1 MRKKI
6 FLFLIFTAAAAAAP
20 PLPAF
25 IQAGKLS
32 CGAKMYS
39 PTQLQVWCFKD
50 LTMKVVAVNCLVDVS
65 VSGFFFLDTS
75 DATQNVFLAWMFI
88 IDQAITPPKV
98 NWQAVVTTAHVSGP
112 ILTGVLQ

>member
-6 FLFLIFTAAAAAAP
+6 FLFLILATAAIAAP

-65 VSGFFFLDTS
+65 VSGFFLLDTS
-75 DATQNVFLAWMFI
+75 DAAQNIFLCWMFF
-88 IDQAITPPKV
+88 IDQTVTPSKV
-98 NWQAVVTTAHVSGP
+98 NWQAAVTIANISGP